1 MVIYLG
7 FHKSVQI
14 TERLNI
20 IGNLLTFEGLPTQNT
35 HRERASLSQAKPIA
49 WDMLAGSL
57 TDSKTGFLIGAIA

>member
-14 TERLNI
+14 TERLYV

-35 HRERASLSQAKPIA
+35 QSASLSQAKPIIA

-57 TDSKTGFLIGAIA
+57 TDSETGFLIGAIA

>member
-14 TERLNI
+14 TERLYV

-35 HRERASLSQAKPIA
+35 QRASLSQAEAKPIA
-49 WDMLAGSL
+49 WDRLAGSL
-57 TDSKTGFLIGAIA
+57 TDSKTGFSIGAIA

>member
-14 TERLNI
+14 TERLYV
-20 IGNLLTFEGLPTQNT
+20 IGNLLTFESLPTLNT
-35 HRERASLSQAKPIA
+35 QTASLSQAKPIA

>member
-14 TERLNI
+14 TERLYV

-35 HRERASLSQAKPIA
+35 QRASLSQAKPIA